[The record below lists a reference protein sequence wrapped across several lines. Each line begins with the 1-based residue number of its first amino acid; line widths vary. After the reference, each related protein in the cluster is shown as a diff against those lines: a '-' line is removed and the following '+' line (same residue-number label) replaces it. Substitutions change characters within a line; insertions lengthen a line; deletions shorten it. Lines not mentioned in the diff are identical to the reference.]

1 MRKFFS
7 SVSVVAFIAIAG
19 VAVFPAATFAQVTPA
34 STSIQAQ
41 LNLIASLTAQIQALQ
56 QQIQALQTQK
66 QSATASLVSSLSL
79 GSQGNQVK
87 VLQAL
92 LAANPSI
99 YPEGLVTG
107 YFGPLT
113 EQAVKRFQKDN
124 GLEQVGVVGPQTRE
138 KLNLELESNPVSFE
152 STSSVS
158 SSNSTSTPT
167 FSVNGGEGES
177 QSQNQNQDQNGNQG
191 GSGDHGQ
198 LCAIVPPGH
207 LIAPGWLRKGEGES
221 ETPIIPPCQTLPPGI
236 ENQLPTST
244 PPTTVALAISGVGSS
259 MTTSTAA
266 VSWVTNLQANSQVM
280 YGLTSA
286 YGSSTTLDSSVVTSH
301 VETITGLTSGTVY
314 HFQVVSANASGI
326 ATSSDMTFTTNALP
340 VLPPV
345 ISAITS
351 SVASTTASVSWT
363 TNEAAT
369 SQVYYGTVNPLN
381 IISTSTLSV
390 SNATLV
396 MSHTLALSGLNAS
409 TTYYFVVQSADASAN
424 TATSSQMSFTT
435 TQ

>member
-1 MRKFFS
+1 MRKLFS
-7 SVSVVAFIAIAG
+7 SVLVTVFIAIVG
-19 VAVFPAATFAQVTPA
+19 VAVFPVATFAQTTTA

-56 QQIQALQTQK
+56 QQIQALQTQQ

-124 GLEQVGVVGPQTRE
+124 GLEQVGIVGPQTRE
-138 KLNLELESNPVSFE
+138 KLNSELESNPVSFE
-152 STSSVS
+152 STSSAS
-158 SSNSTSTPT
+158 LNSTSTPT
-167 FSVNGGEGES
+167 FNVNEGEG
-177 QSQNQNQDQNGNQG
+177 
-191 GSGDHGQ
+191 GDHGK

-207 LIAPGWLRKGEGES
+207 LIAPGWVRKGEGES

-236 ENQLPTST
+236 ESQLSTST
-244 PPTTVALAISGVGSS
+244 PPTAVALAISGVGSS
-259 MTTSTAA
+259 MTTSTAT
-266 VSWVTNLQANSQVM
+266 VSWITNLQANSQVI

-286 YGSSTTLDSSVVTSH
+286 YGSSTTLDSSLATSH
-301 VETITGLTSGTVY
+301 AETITGLTPGTVY
-314 HFQVVSANASGI
+314 HFQAVSVNASGT
-326 ATSSDMTFTTNALP
+326 AMSSDMTFTT
-340 VLPPV
+340 
-345 ISAITS
+345 
-351 SVASTTASVSWT
+351 
-363 TNEAAT
+363 
-369 SQVYYGTVNPLN
+369 
-381 IISTSTLSV
+381 
-390 SNATLV
+390 
-396 MSHTLALSGLNAS
+396 
-409 TTYYFVVQSADASAN
+409 
-424 TATSSQMSFTT
+424 